1 MTKSVDKPKEIQKT
15 IHDNPAQMMEKM
27 VEAYLKSNPFVAGA
41 NYQTRKVPELEVRFG
56 TSKSPLMR
64 PLSKINYDHVVQA
77 LYSSGFHPIDDNA
90 TGLSI
95 LRIQNEYFD
104 RKTNLNKISNIRAE
118 IVGADLIQEYCR
130 TNSLQKLLDLPSQTS
145 AKSDKIKFTQK
156 NTATLGDGPGSEY
169 IKPVDFHDFGF
180 RVSYQTE
187 SYYTPRADIARKIIS
202 SWTNSKKTFRYLNR
216 VRFAHPNYPIFAD
229 ISIVKKSK
237 TANRGVPVPQYTLQD
252 SGVLT
257 NAESYEIELE
267 LDNQRTGSYTLPELI
282 GFLRKTIRIV
292 LGALQETRFPIGF
305 AEIRQVLSGYL
316 KLTQKNAAEPG
327 TDAVTDESLE
337 ALLERRDAMIVLPK
351 YFVGPSSYTLQV
363 ENIVPLD
370 TTSTTG
376 TPLPNIRRNYTV
388 TDKADGERRLM
399 YVATNGRIYMITPSM
414 QIIFT
419 GALAV
424 RDTQMSPEQGKN
436 DELTDTLLDGEYI
449 SYNRQGE
456 PLNLYMAFDL
466 YYLHGVNVRKEG
478 FYPINTEERSLGNFR
493 FLYLDKYLQTLK
505 LRSIMDM
512 DVDKD
517 DKLSIQGGA
526 ITHLQKGNER
536 ACGWEIQKKN
546 FYVATEENQIFES
559 CTMILSKIEEG
570 QFPYNTDGLIF
581 TPASMGVGSD
591 RIGVA
596 GPPRKETWTHSFKWK
611 PPEFNTID
619 FLVSVQHDKRG
630 QEKIKYV
637 YEPGR
642 NIQDDAKSLPSY
654 KTLILKCGF
663 DPKKHGF
670 LNPYSDVLNLRF
682 PGNFGEEDDEKY
694 KPVVFQPTSP
704 YDPNACFCHVTLRD
718 MGGKEGVMMTEEG
731 EFFEGNMIIEC
742 KYDME
747 REGAWKWVPLRVR
760 YDKTAELRSGQK
772 NYGNSYHVANSNWSS
787 IHNPVKKSMLTMLED
802 IPSQSYTQND
812 VYYNRKTR
820 NTNTQALRN
829 FHNLYVKKKLIVGV
843 CNPDDI
849 MLDFACGKG
858 GDLSK
863 WRTSRLKY
871 VLGLDLSRDNIQN
884 QVDGAC
890 SRYLGD
896 CRKYGEA
903 NMPRCLF
910 FAGDSGKNIRTTGD
924 AFTNTSERTF
934 VKAIFGQGDKNPKEL
949 PPAVFKSFGIGEAGF
964 DVGSVQFAI
973 HYFFENELTLHQF
986 LRNVSDCIRIG
997 GHFIGTTYDGQTV
1010 FEQLRKKPKGGS
1022 WTMMKNDTKIAEIT
1036 KDYDATE
1043 FPDTDASIGYRIQ
1056 VYQETINQVFPEYLV
1071 NFKYF
1076 VQLMEQYGF
1085 QLVSNEDAHRM
1096 GLPGPTGMFEDLY
1109 KKMIQEIRGFRT
1121 AEKEY
1126 GTASDMSE
1134 DEKKISFLNRY
1145 FVFKKMHTVNT
1156 ENLYKIVRNRASI
1169 EATNKT
1175 MEQATDIGASTRTA
1189 MLTEPDTSTDMTLTN
1204 PSQIHSK
1211 KLNSKITIECKNEE
1225 VDPNA
1230 TVLRSANE
1238 VCNNGVQASEA
1249 CRGLMTS
1256 ALGPH
1261 PKGATLTDRRSVIGD
1276 DAGVFSETREAR
1288 VVETSE
1294 EMPKVPE
1301 PPPPNS
1307 SSLLQSS
1314 KSPLPTQR
1322 TITVKRPIK
1331 KDISN

>member
-1 MTKSVDKPKEIQKT
+1 MTKFTDKPKEIQKT
-15 IHDNPAQMMEKM
+15 IHDNPAQLMERM

-156 NTATLGDGPGSEY
+156 NTATLGDGPGGEY

-202 SWTNSKKTFRYLNR
+202 NWTNSKKTFRYLNR

-327 TDAVTDESLE
+327 TDAVTDEYLE

-376 TPLPNIRRNYTV
+376 NPLPNIRRNYTV

-436 DELTDTLLDGEYI
+436 DELVDTLLDGEYI

-512 DVDKD
+512 DVDNKD
-517 DKLSIQGGA
+517 EKLSIQGGA
-526 ITHLQKGNER
+526 IANLQKGNER

-581 TPASMGVGSD
+581 TPASMGVGAD

-630 QEKIKYV
+630 QEEIKYL

-682 PGNFGEEDDEKY
+682 PGNVGEEDDEKY

-731 EFFEGNMIIEC
+731 EFFEGNMILEC
-742 KYDME
+742 RYDME

-787 IHNPVKKSMLTMLED
+787 IHNPVKKSMLTLLED
-802 IPSQSYTQND
+802 IPTQSYTQND

-849 MLDFACGKG
+849 LLDFACGKG

-1010 FEQLRKKPKGGS
+1010 FDQLRKKPKGGS

-1096 GLPGPTGMFEDLY
+1096 GLPGPTGMFEDLF
-1109 KKMIQEIRGFRT
+1109 KKMMQEIRGFRT

-1126 GTASDMSE
+1126 GTALDMSE

-1175 MEQATDIGASTRTA
+1175 MEQATDINTRTA
-1189 MLTEPDTSTDMTLTN
+1189 MLTEPDTSTDTTLPENSGRYESSGEFLRQNKDDDVGIGRILTN

-1211 KLNSKITIECKNEE
+1211 KLNSKITIECKTEE
-1225 VDPNA
+1225 VEQM
-1230 TVLRSANE
+1230 NE
-1238 VCNNGVQASEA
+1238 TPKASILLSQPDETQIPKDDVGVDEISDDLSPRQAS
-1249 CRGLMTS
+1249 
-1256 ALGPH
+1256 
-1261 PKGATLTDRRSVIGD
+1261 LTDRRDVS
-1276 DAGVFSETREAR
+1276 T
-1288 VVETSE
+1288 T
-1294 EMPKVPE
+1294 
-1301 PPPPNS
+1301 
-1307 SSLLQSS
+1307 
-1314 KSPLPTQR
+1314 LPTSQRNMVTILPSSQR
-1322 TITVKRPIK
+1322 TILTKRPTTK
-1331 KDISN
+1331 KI

>member
-1 MTKSVDKPKEIQKT
+1 MDVTKSSVKGIMSTKQSESRRT
-15 IHDNPAQMMEKM
+15 IHDNPHVNASTTLASSRSASERYNPAQLMENM

-130 TNSLQKLLDLPSQTS
+130 TNSLQKLLDLPSQTN
-145 AKSDKIKFTQK
+145 AKADKIKFTQK
-156 NTATLGDGPGSEY
+156 NTATMGDGPGSEY

-202 SWTNSKKTFRYLNR
+202 NWTNSKKTFRYLNR

-267 LDNQRTGSYTLPELI
+267 LDNQRVDSYTLPELI
-282 GFLRKTIRIV
+282 GVLRKTIRIV

-316 KLTQKNAAEPG
+316 KLTQKDAA
-327 TDAVTDESLE
+327 DAVTDEFLE
-337 ALLERRDAMIVLPK
+337 SLLERKDAMIVLPK

-370 TTSTTG
+370 TISTTG
-376 TPLPNIRRNYTV
+376 TQLPNIRRNYTV

-414 QIIFT
+414 QVIFT

-424 RDTQMSPEQGKN
+424 RDTQMSPEQGKD
-436 DELTDTLLDGEYI
+436 DELVDSLLDGEYI

-466 YYLHGVNVRKEG
+466 YYLHGVSVRKEG

-505 LRSIMDM
+505 LRSITDT
-512 DVDKD
+512 DKD
-517 DKLSIQGGA
+517 EKLSIQGGA
-526 ITHLQKGNER
+526 ISHLQKGNER

-546 FYVATEENQIFES
+546 FYIATEENQIFES
-559 CTMILSKIEEG
+559 CAMLLSKMEEG
-570 QFPYNTDGLIF
+570 LFPYNTDGLIF

-630 QEKIKYV
+630 QEEIKYL

-682 PGNFGEEDDEKY
+682 PGNVGEEDDEKY

-704 YDPNACFCHVTLRD
+704 YDPNACFCHVALRD

-731 EFFEGNMIIEC
+731 EFFEGNMILEC
-742 KYDME
+742 RYDME

-787 IHNPVKKSMLTMLED
+787 IHNPVKKSMLTLLED
-802 IPSQSYTQND
+802 IPTQSYTQND

-820 NTNTQALRN
+820 DTNTQALRN

-843 CNPDDI
+843 SNPDD
-849 MLDFACGKG
+849 MLLDFACGKG

-863 WRTSRLKY
+863 WRMSRLKF

-910 FAGDSGKNIRTTGD
+910 FSGDSGKNIRTTGD

-949 PPAVFKSFGIGEAGF
+949 PPAVFKSFGIGESGF

-1010 FEQLRKKPKGGS
+1010 FDQLRKKPKGGS

-1043 FPDTDASIGYRIQ
+1043 FPDTEESIGYRIQ

-1096 GLPGPTGMFEDLY
+1096 GLPGPTGMFEELF
-1109 KKMIQEIRGFRT
+1109 KKMMQEIRGFRT

-1126 GTASDMSE
+1126 GTAMDMSE

-1145 FVFKKMHTVNT
+1145 FVFKKIHTVNT

-1169 EATNKT
+1169 ETTNKSV
-1175 MEQATDIGASTRTA
+1175 EQATDINTRNVI
-1189 MLTEPDTSTDMTLTN
+1189 LQEPDTSTDMTLTN

-1211 KLNSKITIECKNEE
+1211 KLNSKITIECKNE
-1225 VDPNA
+1225 
-1230 TVLRSANE
+1230 
-1238 VCNNGVQASEA
+1238 SEA
-1249 CRGLMTS
+1249 GVSVSYSEGRHGSPDEYAEIEKTEKT
-1256 ALGPH
+1256 
-1261 PKGATLTDRRSVIGD
+1261 PKASILLSQTDE
-1276 DAGVFSETREAR
+1276 SEIPEL
-1288 VVETSE
+1288 VETSKE
-1294 EMPKVPE
+1294 PE
-1301 PPPPNS
+1301 PEKTAHVTILPS
-1307 SSLLQSS
+1307 S
-1314 KSPLPTQR
+1314 QR
-1322 TITVKRPIK
+1322 TILTRRPTIK
-1331 KDISN
+1331 KI

>member
-1 MTKSVDKPKEIQKT
+1 MNTNSNRSIILFYIITIVMNVTKPPQYPKQMIRNENPRT
-15 IHDNPAQMMEKM
+15 IHENPAQLFENM
-27 VEAYLKSNPFVAGA
+27 VEAYLKSKPFIAGA
-41 NYQTRKVPELEVRFG
+41 NYQTTKVPELEVRFG
-56 TSKSPLMR
+56 TSKNSLMR

-77 LYSSGFHPIDDNA
+77 LYSAGFHPIDDNA

-130 TNSLQKLLDLPSQTS
+130 TNSLQKLLDLPSQS
-145 AKSDKIKFTQK
+145 GAKADKIKFTQK

-180 RVSYQTE
+180 RISYQNE
-187 SYYTPRADIARKIIS
+187 SYYTPRADIARKIIA

-216 VRFAHPNYPIFAD
+216 VRFAHPDIPIFAD

-257 NAESYEIELE
+257 NPETYEIELE
-267 LDNQRTGSYTLPELI
+267 MDNQRVGSHTLPDLM
-282 GFLRKTIRIV
+282 GHLRKTIRLV

-305 AEIRQVLSGYL
+305 AEIRQVLLGYL
-316 KLTQKNAAEPG
+316 KLTQQ
-327 TDAVTDESLE
+327 DAPEQGADVATDESL
-337 ALLERRDAMIVLPK
+337 AAILERRDAAVILPK
-351 YFVGPSSYTLQV
+351 YFVGPSSYTLQI

-370 TTSTTG
+370 TTSA
-376 TPLPNIRRNYTV
+376 TPSSLPNIRRNYTV

-414 QIIFT
+414 QVIFT
-419 GALAV
+419 GALAIQ
-424 RDTQMSPEQGKN
+424 DKQTSPEKGKD
-436 DELTDTLLDGEYI
+436 DELVHTLLDGEYI
-449 SYNRQGE
+449 PYNRQGE

-466 YYLHGVNVRKEG
+466 YYLHGVSVRKEG
-478 FYPINTEERSLGNFR
+478 FYPLNLDQRAFAQPSLLQLTSGVAKPHEKSDDSSRGNFR
-493 FLYLDKYLQTLK
+493 FLYLDKFLQMLK
-505 LRSIMDM
+505 LRSIMDTPTSTEE
-512 DVDKD
+512 K
-517 DKLSIQGGA
+517 SISSMLQGGA
-526 ITHLQKGNER
+526 ITTLQKGNER

-546 FYVATEENQIFES
+546 FYVATDEDQIFES
-559 CTMILSKIEEG
+559 CAALLTKIDQG
-570 QFPYNTDGLIF
+570 LFPYNTDGLIF

-596 GPPRKETWTHSFKWK
+596 GQPRKETWIHSFKWK

-619 FLVSVQHDKRG
+619 FLVTVQHDKRG
-630 QEKIKYV
+630 QEEIKYL
-637 YEPGR
+637 YEAGR
-642 NIQDDAKSLPSY
+642 SIQDDAQNLPSY

-670 LNPYSDVLNLRF
+670 LNPFSDVLNLRF
-682 PGNFGEEDDEKY
+682 PGALGEEDDEKY
-694 KPVVFQPTSP
+694 KPVVFQPTNP
-704 YDPNACFCHVTLRD
+704 YDPNACFCNVLLRD
-718 MGGKEGVMMTEEG
+718 MGGKEGVLMTEEG
-731 EFFEGNMIIEC
+731 EYFEGNMIIEC
-742 KYDME
+742 RYDME

-787 IHNPVKKSMLTMLED
+787 IHNPVNKQMLTMQED
-802 IPSQSYTQND
+802 IPTQSYTQND

-820 NTNTQALRN
+820 DTNTQALRN
-829 FHNLYVKKKLIVGV
+829 FHNLYVKKKLIVGAS
-843 CNPDDI
+843 NPDDR

-863 WRTSRLKY
+863 WRMSRLKF

-896 CRKYGEA
+896 CRKYGEQ

-910 FAGDSGKNIRTTGD
+910 FTGDSGKNIRTTGD
-924 AFTNTSERTF
+924 AFSNTAERTY
-934 VKAIFGQGDKNPKEL
+934 VKAIFGQGDKNPKDL
-949 PPAVFKSFGIGEAGF
+949 PPAIIKTFGSAEAGF
-964 DVGSVQFAI
+964 DIGSVQFAI
-973 HYFFENELTLHQF
+973 HYFFENELVLHQF
-986 LRNVSDCIRIG
+986 LRNVSDCIRVG

-1022 WTMMKNDTKIAEIT
+1022 WTMMKNGTKIAEIT
-1036 KDYDATE
+1036 KDYDGTT
-1043 FPDTDASIGYRIQ
+1043 FPDTEESIGYRIQ
-1056 VYQETINQVFPEYLV
+1056 VFQETINQIFPEYLV

-1085 QLVSNEDAHRM
+1085 QLVSNEDANRM
-1096 GLPGPTGMFEDLY
+1096 GLPGPTGMFEDLF
-1109 KKMIQEIRGFRT
+1109 KKMTNELRGNRMS
-1121 AEKEY
+1121 ENEY
-1126 GTASDMSE
+1126 GTAMNMSE

-1169 EATNKT
+1169 EFTKK
-1175 MEQATDIGASTRTA
+1175 
-1189 MLTEPDTSTDMTLTN
+1189 STDQAEDVSTMKTPGQVGIMPPGQRDTEEEKE
-1204 PSQIHSK
+1204 PEPETKKSTVEIRTK
-1211 KLNSKITIECKNEE
+1211 KLNSKITIGCKMEE
-1225 VDPNA
+1225 IEPI
-1230 TVLRSANE
+1230 
-1238 VCNNGVQASEA
+1238 SE
-1249 CRGLMTS
+1249 
-1256 ALGPH
+1256 
-1261 PKGATLTDRRSVIGD
+1261 
-1276 DAGVFSETREAR
+1276 
-1288 VVETSE
+1288 
-1294 EMPKVPE
+1294 
-1301 PPPPNS
+1301 
-1307 SSLLQSS
+1307 LQSS
-1314 KSPLPTQR
+1314 QPAEMSTLPPSSTKR

-1331 KDISN
+1331 KV

>member
-1 MTKSVDKPKEIQKT
+1 MDVTKPSWKGDMPSQPPEFRKT
-15 IHDNPAQMMEKM
+15 IHDNPAQLFENM
-27 VEAYLKSNPFVAGA
+27 VEAYLKSNPFISGA
-41 NYQTRKVPELEVRFG
+41 QYQTKKVPELEVRFG
-56 TSKSPLMR
+56 TSKNSLMR

-77 LYSSGFHPIDDNA
+77 LYSAGFHPIDDNA

-130 TNSLQKLLDLPSQTS
+130 TNSLQKLLDLPSQS
-145 AKSDKIKFTQK
+145 GAKADKIKFTQK

-180 RVSYQTE
+180 RISYQNE
-187 SYYTPRADIARKIIS
+187 SYYTPRADIARKIIA

-216 VRFAHPNYPIFAD
+216 VRFAHPDIPIFAD

-257 NAESYEIELE
+257 NPETYEIELE
-267 LDNQRTGSYTLPELI
+267 MDNQRVNSYTLPDLM
-282 GFLRKTIRIV
+282 GHLRKTIRLV

-305 AEIRQVLSGYL
+305 AEIRQVLMGYL
-316 KLTQKNAAEPG
+316 KLTQQ
-327 TDAVTDESLE
+327 DAPEQGADVATDESLT
-337 ALLERRDAMIVLPK
+337 AILDRRDATVILPK

-370 TTSTTG
+370 NTST
-376 TPLPNIRRNYTV
+376 PSQLPNIRRNYTV

-424 RDTQMSPEQGKN
+424 QDKQTSPEKGK
-436 DELTDTLLDGEYI
+436 DEELVHTLLDGEFI
-449 SYNRQGE
+449 PYNRQGE

-466 YYLHGVNVRKEG
+466 YYLHGKSVRKEG
-478 FYPINTEERSLGNFR
+478 FYPLTIEDSSRGNFR
-493 FLYLDKYLQTLK
+493 FLYLDKFLQMLK
-505 LRSIMDM
+505 LRSIMDTQSEESSAPRTTFAS
-512 DVDKD
+512 
-517 DKLSIQGGA
+517 LIQGGA
-526 ITHLQKGNER
+526 VTTLQKGNER

-546 FYVATEENQIFES
+546 FYVATENDQIFES
-559 CTMILSKIEEG
+559 CAMLLSKIEQG
-570 QFPYNTDGLIF
+570 MFPYNTDGLIF

-591 RIGVA
+591 RIGAA
-596 GPPRKETWTHSFKWK
+596 GLPRKETWIHSFKWK

-619 FLVSVQHDKRG
+619 FLVTIQHDKRG
-630 QEKIKYV
+630 QEEIKYL
-637 YEPGR
+637 YEAGR
-642 NIQDDAKSLPSY
+642 NIQDESQNLPSY
-654 KTLILKCGF
+654 KTLVLKCGF

-670 LNPYSDVLNLRF
+670 LNPFSDVLNLRF
-682 PGNFGEEDDEKY
+682 PGVLGEEDDEKY

-704 YDPNACFCHVTLRD
+704 YDPNACFCHVLLRD
-718 MGGKEGVMMTEEG
+718 MGGKEGVLMTEEG
-731 EFFEGNMIIEC
+731 EYFEGNMIIEC
-742 KYDME
+742 RYDME

-787 IHNPVKKSMLTMLED
+787 IHNPVTRSMLTLLED
-802 IPSQSYTQND
+802 IPTQSYTQND

-829 FHNLYVKKKLIVGV
+829 FHNLYVKNKLIVGAS
-843 CNPDDI
+843 NPDDR

-863 WRTSRLKY
+863 WRMSRLKF

-896 CRKYGEA
+896 CRKYGEQ

-910 FAGDSGKNIRTTGD
+910 FTGDSGKNIRTTGD
-924 AFTNTSERTF
+924 AFSNTSERTY

-949 PPAVFKSFGIGEAGF
+949 PPAVIKSFGLAEAGF
-964 DVGSVQFAI
+964 DIGSVQFAI
-973 HYFFENELTLHQF
+973 HYFFENELVLHQF
-986 LRNVSDCIRIG
+986 LRNVSDCIRVG

-1022 WTMMKNDTKIAEIT
+1022 WTMMKNGTKIAEIT
-1036 KDYDATE
+1036 KDYEASL
-1043 FPDTDASIGYRIQ
+1043 FPDTEESIGYRIQ
-1056 VYQETINQVFPEYLV
+1056 VFQETINQVFPEYLV

-1109 KKMIQEIRGFRT
+1109 KKMVQELRGSRMS
-1121 AEKEY
+1121 ENEY
-1126 GTASDMSE
+1126 GTAMNMSE

-1169 EATNKT
+1169 EATKKT
-1175 MEQATDIGASTRTA
+1175 TEQATDVST
-1189 MLTEPDTSTDMTLTN
+1189 MKK
-1204 PSQIHSK
+1204 PSQGATEVEEEEKELETTKSTTEVRTK
-1211 KLNSKITIECKNEE
+1211 KLNSKITIGCKTEE
-1225 VDPNA
+1225 IEP
-1230 TVLRSANE
+1230 TTE
-1238 VCNNGVQASEA
+1238 VPASQN
-1249 CRGLMTS
+1249 
-1256 ALGPH
+1256 
-1261 PKGATLTDRRSVIGD
+1261 TL
-1276 DAGVFSETREAR
+1276 
-1288 VVETSE
+1288 
-1294 EMPKVPE
+1294 P
-1301 PPPPNS
+1301 
-1307 SSLLQSS
+1307 
-1314 KSPLPTQR
+1314 PTQR

-1331 KDISN
+1331 KV